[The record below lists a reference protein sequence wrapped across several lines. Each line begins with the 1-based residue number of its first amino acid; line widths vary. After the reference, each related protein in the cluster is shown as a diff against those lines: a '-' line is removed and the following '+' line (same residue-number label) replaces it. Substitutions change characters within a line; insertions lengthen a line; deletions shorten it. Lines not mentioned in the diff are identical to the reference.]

1 MSNGVINGKGLE
13 WAVVRQLQEK
23 LGFQIVDSTQI
34 TTARESYDKLIGT
47 DLLPIFES
55 QVPLCVDHIINLEPW
70 IFLGNKTSGK
80 IWINSD
86 TAGKEGDVRDVMI
99 SCEEKCIGISCKNN
113 HTAFKHSRLSP
124 KINFPTV
131 WKLCREG
138 ASDNYMSGV
147 KALFSEIQN
156 TSSQSGFTKWS
167 EIAPDKK
174 FRYYRALLDLFR
186 SEIFRIRD
194 KSSDSAAELASGL
207 VKYVIGRH
215 DFYKLIIK
223 DDRGLVEGYSLSGS
237 LKVPRIPLP
246 STILAIEFVPDSAG
260 TILLFMDAGYSFS
273 FRIHSAK
280 TEIEPSLKF
289 DIQAIGLP
297 REVYRHHFI
306 V

>member
-13 WAVVRQLQEK
+13 WAVVRQLHEK
-23 LGFQIVDSTQI
+23 LGFQIVDSNQM
-34 TTARESYDKLIGT
+34 TTARESYDAIST
-47 DLLPIFES
+47 DLLSTFES
-55 QVPLCVDHIINLEPW
+55 QVPRCVDHIINLEPW
-70 IFLGNKTSGK
+70 ILSGNKTNGK

-86 TAGKEGDVRDVMI
+86 AAGQEGDVRDVMI
-99 SCEEKCIGISCKNN
+99 SCEGKSTGISCKNN

-124 KINFPTV
+124 KINFPSV

-147 KALFSEIQN
+147 KALFLEIKN

-167 EIAPDKK
+167 EIDNDRK
-174 FRYYRALLDLFR
+174 FGYYKRLLDLFR

-194 KSSDSAAELASGL
+194 KSSESAAELASGL

-246 STILAIEFVPDSAG
+246 STILAIEFIPDSAG
-260 TILLFMDAGYSFS
+260 TVLLFMDAGYSFS

-280 TEIEPSLKF
+280 SEIELSLKF

-306 V
+306 N